1 MQDERFH
8 SATAEDYNE
17 DNDSDRI
24 MTRIMMRIMLSMGIR
39 ISTSKRIRI
48 WVRIMIRPRP
58 RLSIGISMMMRVG
71 GWRDALK
78 CFIVLSVA
86 NLLIVKFKDVSTTLC
101 GLNRC
106 GVKDHALVRCCG
118 RGPHQPLL
126 W

>member
-1 MQDERFH
+1 VKENDRDEDNDKDKYK
-8 SATAEDYNE
+8 DYNE

-48 WVRIMIRPRP
+48 WVRP
-58 RLSIGISMMMRVG
+58 RLSKGISMMMRVG

-86 NLLIVKFKDVSTTLC
+86 
-101 GLNRC
+101 
-106 GVKDHALVRCCG
+106 
-118 RGPHQPLL
+118 
-126 W
+126 